1 MKYVEDYLT
10 YIRSIKRY
18 SDLTITNYYK
28 DITDFLTYLE
38 NKNYLKITDDDVTYY
53 LEYLYKKNY
62 NKNSISR
69 KLSSI
74 RSFYNYLVKNEI
86 IPYNYFNNHRNPK
99 KDRLLPK
106 YVKAEELKKM
116 YNVCKNTTMGQ
127 RDKLILELL
136 YVTGIR
142 VSELVSIK
150 LDDINIHNREIKIC
164 GKGNKERIV
173 MYSKD
178 CSITLNTYLN
188 NGRKQLNK
196 YNNNYL
202 VLNKNGGK
210 ISTTSIRNILNKIK
224 LLSCTKTKVTPHML
238 RHTFAT
244 DMLNNGADLVSVKEL
259 LGHESLDTTSIYT
272 HVTNEQIKKVYEN
285 AHPRA

>member
-1 MKYVEDYLT
+1 MKYVDDYLD

-18 SDLTITNYYK
+18 SDLTIINYYK
-28 DITDFLTYLE
+28 DITDFVAYLDK
-38 NKNYLKITDDDVTYY
+38 KNYLKISDDDVTYY
-53 LEYLYKKNY
+53 LEYLYNKNY
-62 NKNSISR
+62 SKNSISR
-69 KLSSI
+69 KLSAI

-86 IPYNYFNNHRNPK
+86 ISYNYFNNHRNPK

-106 YVKAEELKKM
+106 YVKDEDLKKM
-116 YNVCKNTTMGQ
+116 YDTIKNTTMGQ

-142 VSELVSIK
+142 VSELVNIK
-150 LDDINIHNREIKIC
+150 INDINTYNREIKIR
-164 GKGNKERIV
+164 GKGSKERIV
-173 MYSKD
+173 IYSKE
-178 CSITLNTYLN
+178 CENTLNTYLN
-188 NGRKQLNK
+188 DGRVKLNK
-196 YNNNYL
+196 YNNSYL
-202 VLNKNGGK
+202 ILNKNGGQ
-210 ISTTSIRNILNKIK
+210 ITTTSIRNILNKIK
-224 LLSCTKTKVTPHML
+224 LLSCTNSKVTPHML